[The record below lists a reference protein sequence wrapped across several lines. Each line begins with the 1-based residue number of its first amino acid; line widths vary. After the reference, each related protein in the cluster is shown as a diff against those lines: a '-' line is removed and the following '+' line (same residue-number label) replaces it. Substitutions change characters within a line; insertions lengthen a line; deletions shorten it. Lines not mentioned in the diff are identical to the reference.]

1 MQTSGGST
9 FYIVIDYDKP
19 TDEDGEQY
27 QTYFL
32 NMVDE
37 ADLLAAMQAA
47 GGELPE
53 CSCADKCAVGAINT
67 DCTVCA
73 VNMSECQGKAP
84 EPAPVAEPEPD
95 PEPEQPKAT
104 GSGGMLLLALA
115 VVVIGGGAG
124 WYFKIYRSKKQ
135 RAAESEADYGG
146 EYDGAEDYD
155 KTDPEDDGP
164 PWDEDGEE

>member
-1 MQTSGGST
+1 M
-9 FYIVIDYDKP
+9 FIDYDKP

-84 EPAPVAEPEPD
+84 EPAPVVEPEPD
-95 PEPEQPKAT
+95 PEPVHEPEP
-104 GSGGMLLLALA
+104 
-115 VVVIGGGAG
+115 VE
-124 WYFKIYRSKKQ
+124 
-135 RAAESEADYGG
+135 ESAPD
-146 EYDGAEDYD
+146 AEDAPVYWPVVDWVIEFSGTKPQAVEVAD
-155 KTDPEDDGP
+155 KLRSMGLTGRIHTTS
-164 PWDEDGEE
+164 